1 MPDIYILFSL
11 ALNVSRIPD
20 LPSPGVPVFIL
31 CPREPC
37 SRCIGWSQTSMD
49 NPSTQQASS
58 GITRSALS
66 FLMDYGIL
74 GCCPS
79 WALIGPWL
87 VSTVQA
93 QMSHLNQSPGI
104 PRFLH
109 RGKSGLKAKF
119 PGGDP
124 EPHDHD
130 HSKLNAR
137 GAADCVGGCA
147 GLCWFAL
154 WFVQAP
160 KYQQKQH
167 DWLSAGLVSPAESW

>member
-1 MPDIYILFSL
+1 MSPPSCWECRFYALKRQIFLYERMGTHFPPTSLPECMPDIYILFSL

-20 LPSPGVPVFIL
+20 LPSPGVPVLIL

-37 SRCIGWSQTSMD
+37 SRCIGWSQASMD

-93 QMSHLNQSPGI
+93 QMSHLNQGPGI

-109 RGKSGLKAKF
+109 RGNQ
-119 PGGDP
+119 D
-124 EPHDHD
+124 
-130 HSKLNAR
+130 
-137 GAADCVGGCA
+137 
-147 GLCWFAL
+147 
-154 WFVQAP
+154 
-160 KYQQKQH
+160 
-167 DWLSAGLVSPAESW
+167 